1 MFDETAAYSPNRRG
15 VTFEFK
21 DQADTPCVGWISL
34 DALEVL
40 AGKGLSDDEALSAY
54 QQNYRR
60 IHSIVERKMTASQ
73 GYRVLVED
81 IYDW

>member
-1 MFDETAAYSPNRRG
+1 MFDETATYSPNRRG

-21 DQADTPCVGWISL
+21 DQAETPCVGWVSL

-40 AGKGLSDDEALSAY
+40 ADKSLSGEDGLDAY
-54 QQNYRR
+54 QKNYRR
-60 IHSIVERKMTASQ
+60 IHSIVERKMAASQ
-73 GYRVLVED
+73 GYRVFVED